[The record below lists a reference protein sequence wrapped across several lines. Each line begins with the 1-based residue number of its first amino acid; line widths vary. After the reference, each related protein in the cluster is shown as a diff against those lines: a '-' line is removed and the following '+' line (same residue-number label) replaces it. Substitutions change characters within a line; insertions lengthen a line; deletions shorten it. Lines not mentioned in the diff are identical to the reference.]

1 MANDKAAPNAL
12 TKEQSDLLNSE
23 TLILLSTVDAETNTP
38 GINAIS
44 WVKAYSE
51 TKIRFSV
58 TNSSRIVANIKAN
71 PGVTLAFIGL
81 ESVFSIVGK
90 ASILEDKMDGV
101 SMPLAKIE
109 VEITGIFDSMFWGA
123 KIVQEPK
130 FEKTYDLQKAKALDD
145 SVFTA
150 LLK

>member
-1 MANDKAAPNAL
+1 MANDKAAPTSL
-12 TKEQSDLLNSE
+12 TKEQTDLLNSE
-23 TLILLSTVDAETNTP
+23 TLILLSTVDAETTTP

-81 ESVFSIVGK
+81 ETVFSIVGQ

-101 SMPLAKIE
+101 AMPLAKIE

-123 KIVQEPK
+123 KIIQEPK
-130 FEKTYDLQKAKALDD
+130 FEKTYDLQKAKALDE
-145 SVFTA
+145 SVFAA